1 MIVDAHCHI
10 FPDSFAQRRAELA
23 TQDATFATLFSNPK
37 SRLATTAELL
47 QAMERDG
54 VDQSVVMGMGWTSQD
69 ISSEVNDFLIQ
80 ARQEHPH
87 RLVGF
92 CSVNPTW
99 GSQAAGEIRRC
110 VEAGLLGVGEFH
122 PDTQGFDITSKTQ
135 MKPVM
140 MAAYELGVPV
150 VIHASEP
157 VGHSYAGKGSTTPDK
172 LYRFILNFP
181 ENDII
186 CAHWGGGLP
195 FYGLMPEVN
204 RALQKVYFDTAV
216 SPLLYQKQVFATA
229 ASLVGPE
236 KILLGSD
243 YPLVPHRQLA
253 QELYDSGL
261 EPTAQA
267 AILGE
272 NAVRLLKL
280 LPP

>member
-10 FPDSFAQRRAELA
+10 FPESFSRRRAELA
-23 TQDATFATLFSNPK
+23 TQDATFAALFSNPK
-37 SRLATTAELL
+37 SHLATTSELIRDMD
-47 QAMERDG
+47 QDG
-54 VDQSVVMGMGWTSQD
+54 VDLSVVMGMGWTSQAT
-69 ISSEVNDFLIQ
+69 SREVNDFLIQ
-80 ARQEHPH
+80 ARQEHPN

-92 CSVNPTW
+92 CSVNPAW
-99 GSQAAGEIRRC
+99 GSQAAQEIRRC
-110 VEAGLLGVGEFH
+110 VEAGLGGVGELH
-122 PDTQGFDITSKTQ
+122 ADTQSFDITSKTE

-140 MAAYELGVPV
+140 MAAHELGVPV

-157 VGHSYAGKGSTTPDK
+157 VGHLYAGKGTTTPDK

-204 RALQKVYFDTAV
+204 KALRNVYFDTAV
-216 SPLLYQKQVFATA
+216 SSLLYQKQVFATV

-243 YPLVPHRQLA
+243 YPLVSHRRLA
-253 QELYDSGL
+253 RELEDSGL
-261 EPTAQA
+261 EPKAKK

-280 LPP
+280 

>member
-1 MIVDAHCHI
+1 MDRLAHSMAR
-10 FPDSFAQRRAELA
+10 FNVLTFS
-23 TQDATFATLFSNPK
+23 TGATFAVLFSNPK
-37 SRLATTAELL
+37 SRLATTAELI
-47 QAMERDG
+47 QAMDRDG
-54 VDQSVVMGMGWTSQD
+54 VDLSVVMGMGWTSQD

-80 ARQEHPH
+80 ARQEHLN

-92 CSVNPTW
+92 CSVNPAW
-99 GSQAAGEIRRC
+99 GSQAAREIRRC
-110 VEAGLLGVGEFH
+110 IEAGLRGVGELH
-122 PDTQGFDITSKTQ
+122 PDTQGFDITSKTL

-140 MAAYELGVPV
+140 MAAHELGAPV

-172 LYRFILNFP
+172 LYRFIQNFP

-195 FYGLMPEVN
+195 FYMLMPEVN
-204 RALQKVYFDTAV
+204 KAMRNVYFDTAV

-229 ASLVGPE
+229 ASLAGPE

-243 YPLVPHRQLA
+243 YPLVPHSRLA
-253 QELYDSGL
+253 RELHDSGL
-261 EPTAQA
+261 EPEAKK

-280 LPP
+280 

>member
-10 FPDSFAQRRAELA
+10 FPESFSRRRAELA
-23 TQDATFATLFSNPK
+23 TQDATFAALFSNPK
-37 SRLATTAELL
+37 SILATTVDLI
-47 QAMERDG
+47 QAMDRDG
-54 VDQSVVMGMGWTSQD
+54 VDLSVVMGMGWTSQE
-69 ISSEVNDFLIQ
+69 ISGEVNDFLIQ
-80 ARQEHPH
+80 ARQEHPT
-87 RLVGF
+87 RLAGF
-92 CSVNPTW
+92 CSVNPAW
-99 GSQAAGEIRRC
+99 GDQAAREIRRC
-110 VEAGLLGVGEFH
+110 VEAGMRGVGELH
-122 PDTQGFDITSKTQ
+122 ANTQGFDITSKTE

-140 MAAYELGVPV
+140 RAAYELGVPV

-157 VGHSYAGKGSTTPDK
+157 VGHSYPGKGTTTPDK

-204 RALQKVYFDTAV
+204 KALRNVYFDTAV
-216 SPLLYQKQVFATA
+216 SPLLYQKQVFATI

-243 YPLVPHRQLA
+243 YPLVSHRRLA
-253 QELYDSGL
+253 QELEDSGL
-261 EPTAQA
+261 EPA
-267 AILGE
+267 ARRAISGE

-280 LPP
+280 

>member
-10 FPDSFAQRRAELA
+10 FPESFSQRRTELA
-23 TQDATFATLFSNPK
+23 TQDATFAALFSNPK
-37 SRLATTAELL
+37 SRLATTAELI
-47 QAMERDG
+47 QDMDQDG
-54 VDQSVVMGMGWTSQD
+54 VDVSVVMGMGWTNQD
-69 ISSEVNDFLIQ
+69 ISGEVNDFLIQ
-80 ARQEHPH
+80 ARQQHPN

-92 CSVNPTW
+92 CSVNPAW
-99 GSQAAGEIRRC
+99 GSRAAREIRRC
-110 VEAGLLGVGEFH
+110 VEAGLQGVGELH
-122 PDTQGFDITSKTQ
+122 PDTQGFDITSKTL

-140 MAAYELGVPV
+140 LSTYELGAPV

-195 FYGLMPEVN
+195 FYGLMPEVHK
-204 RALQKVYFDTAV
+204 ALRNVYFDTAV

-229 ASLVGPE
+229 ASLVGPG
-236 KILLGSD
+236 KILLASD
-243 YPLVPHRQLA
+243 YPLVSHRRLA
-253 QELYDSGL
+253 QELHDSGL
-261 EPTAQA
+261 EPEAKA

-280 LPP
+280 

>member
-10 FPDSFAQRRAELA
+10 FPDSFSRRRAELA
-23 TQDATFATLFSNPK
+23 TQDATFAALFSNPK
-37 SRLATTAELL
+37 SRLATTAELI
-47 QAMERDG
+47 QAMDRDG
-54 VDQSVVMGMGWTSQD
+54 VDLSVVMGMGWTSQD
-69 ISSEVNDFLIQ
+69 LSGEVNDFLIQ
-80 ARQEHPH
+80 ARREHPN

-99 GSQAAGEIRRC
+99 GSQAAREIQRC
-110 VEAGLLGVGEFH
+110 VEAGLQGVGELH

-140 MAAYELGVPV
+140 MAAYELGVPLV
-150 VIHASEP
+150 VHASEP

-172 LYRFILNFP
+172 LYKFILNFT

-204 RALQKVYFDTAV
+204 KAFRNVYFDTAV

-243 YPLVPHRQLA
+243 YPLVPHRRLA
-253 QELYDSGL
+253 QELHDSGL
-261 EPTAQA
+261 EAEA
-267 AILGE
+267 KKAILGE
-272 NAVRLLKL
+272 NTVRLLKL
-280 LPP
+280 

>member
-10 FPDSFAQRRAELA
+10 FPESFSRRRAELA
-23 TQDATFATLFSNPK
+23 TQDATFTALFSNPK
-37 SRLATTAELL
+37 SRLATTSELIRDMD
-47 QAMERDG
+47 QDG
-54 VDQSVVMGMGWTSQD
+54 VDLSVVMGMGWASQATSR
-69 ISSEVNDFLIQ
+69 EVNDFLIQ
-80 ARQEHPH
+80 ARQEHPN

-92 CSVNPTW
+92 CSVNPAW
-99 GSQAAGEIRRC
+99 GSQAAREIRRC
-110 VEAGLLGVGEFH
+110 VEAGLRGVGELH
-122 PDTQGFDITSKTQ
+122 AGTQGFDITSKTE

-140 MAAYELGVPV
+140 MAAHELGVPV
-150 VIHASEP
+150 VVHASEP
-157 VGHSYAGKGSTTPDK
+157 VGHSYAGKGTTTPDK

-204 RALQKVYFDTAV
+204 KALRNVYFDTAV
-216 SPLLYQKQVFATA
+216 SPLLYQKQVFATV

-243 YPLVPHRQLA
+243 YPLVSHYRLA
-253 QELYDSGL
+253 QELEDSGL
-261 EPTAQA
+261 EPDAQK

-272 NAVRLLKL
+272 NAARLLKL
-280 LPP
+280 

>member
-10 FPDSFAQRRAELA
+10 FPESFSQRRAELA
-23 TQDATFATLFSNPK
+23 AQDATFAALFSDPK
-37 SRLATTAELL
+37 SRLATTADLI
-47 QAMERDG
+47 QAMDRDG
-54 VDQSVVMGMGWTSQD
+54 VDVSVVMGMGWTGQD
-69 ISSEVNDFLIQ
+69 IFGEENDFLIR

-99 GSQAAGEIRRC
+99 GSRAAGEIRRC
-110 VEAGLLGVGEFH
+110 VEAGLQGVGELH
-122 PDTQGFDITSKTQ
+122 PDTQGFDITSKTE

-157 VGHSYAGKGSTTPDK
+157 VGHSYAGKGNTTPDK

-181 ENDII
+181 ENPII

-204 RALQKVYFDTAV
+204 KALRNVYFDTAAIIIT
-216 SPLLYQKQVFATA
+216 L
-229 ASLVGPE
+229 
-236 KILLGSD
+236 ILLGR
-243 YPLVPHRQLA
+243 L
-253 QELYDSGL
+253 L
-261 EPTAQA
+261 EARAKSRTSA
-267 AILGE
+267 AIKKQLNIIRRNVDAQDLSMVTALREIG
-272 NAVRLLKL
+272 LLL
-280 LPP
+280 

>member
-1 MIVDAHCHI
+1 MPEVNKALRNVYFDTAVS
-10 FPDSFAQRRAELA
+10 PLLYQK
-23 TQDATFATLFSNPK
+23 QVFATAASLVGPEKILLGSDYPLVPHR
-37 SRLATTAELL
+37 RLAQELHDSGL
-47 QAMERDG
+47 EPEAKKAILG
-54 VDQSVVMGMGWTSQD
+54 
-69 ISSEVNDFLIQ
+69 
-80 ARQEHPH
+80 
-87 RLVGF
+87 
-92 CSVNPTW
+92 
-99 GSQAAGEIRRC
+99 QAA
-110 VEAGLLGVGEFH
+110 
-122 PDTQGFDITSKTQ
+122 
-135 MKPVM
+135 
-140 MAAYELGVPV
+140 V
-150 VIHASEP
+150 VVHASEP

-204 RALQKVYFDTAV
+204 KALRNVYFDTAV

-243 YPLVPHRQLA
+243 YPLVPHRRLA
-253 QELYDSGL
+253 QELHDSGL
-261 EPTAQA
+261 EPEAKK

-280 LPP
+280 

>member
-10 FPDSFAQRRAELA
+10 FPESFSQRRAELA
-23 TQDATFATLFSNPK
+23 AQDATFAALFSSSK

-47 QAMERDG
+47 QAMDRDG
-54 VDQSVVMGMGWTSQD
+54 VDVSVVMGMGWTSQG
-69 ISSEVNDFLIQ
+69 IAGEVNDFLIQ
-80 ARQEHPH
+80 VRREHPH

-99 GSQAAGEIRRC
+99 GSQAAWEIRRC
-110 VEAGLLGVGEFH
+110 VEAGLQGVGELH
-122 PDTQGFDITSKTQ
+122 PDTQGFDITSQTQ

-140 MAAYELGVPV
+140 MAAHELGVPV

-157 VGHSYAGKGSTTPDK
+157 VGHSYAGKGSTTPEK

-195 FYGLMPEVN
+195 FYALMPEVN
-204 RALQKVYFDTAV
+204 QALGNVYFDTAV
-216 SPLLYQKQVFATA
+216 SPFLYEKQVFATA

-243 YPLVPHRQLA
+243 YPLVSHCRLA
-253 QELYDSGL
+253 QDLHESGL
-261 EPTAQA
+261 EPQA
-267 AILGE
+267 KKAILGE
-272 NAVRLLKL
+272 NAARLLKL
-280 LPP
+280 

>member
-23 TQDATFATLFSNPK
+23 TLDATFAALFSNPK
-37 SRLATTAELL
+37 SRLATTAELI
-47 QAMERDG
+47 QAMDRDG
-54 VDQSVVMGMGWTSQD
+54 VNLSVVMDLGWTSQ
-69 ISSEVNDFLIQ
+69 IICGEANDFLIQ
-80 ARQEHPH
+80 ARQDHAN

-99 GSQAAGEIRRC
+99 GSQAAREIRRC
-110 VEAGLLGVGEFH
+110 VEAGLHGVGELH
-122 PDTQGFDITSKTQ
+122 ADTQGFDITSKPQ

-140 MAAYELGVPV
+140 MAAYELGAPV
-150 VIHASEP
+150 LIHASEP
-157 VGHSYAGKGSTTPDK
+157 VGHSYAGKGCTTPDK
-172 LYRFILNFP
+172 LYRFIQNFP

-195 FYGLMPEVN
+195 FYELMPEVN
-204 RALQKVYFDTAV
+204 KALRNVYFDTAV
-216 SPLLYQKQVFATA
+216 SPLLYQRQVFATV

-243 YPLVPHRQLA
+243 YPLVSHNRVA
-253 QELYDSGL
+253 RELHDSGL
-261 EPTAQA
+261 EPEAKK
-267 AILGE
+267 AILGG

-280 LPP
+280 

>member
-10 FPDSFAQRRAELA
+10 FPESFSQRRAELA
-23 TQDATFATLFSNPK
+23 AQAATFAALFSDPK
-37 SRLATTAELL
+37 SRLATTADLI
-47 QAMERDG
+47 QAMDRDG
-54 VDQSVVMGMGWTSQD
+54 VDVSVVMGMGWTGQD
-69 ISSEVNDFLIQ
+69 IFGEENDFLIR

-87 RLVGF
+87 GLVGF

-99 GSQAAGEIRRC
+99 GSRAAGEIRRC
-110 VEAGLLGVGEFH
+110 VEAGLQGVGELH
-122 PDTQGFDITSKTQ
+122 PDTQGFDITSKTE

-157 VGHSYAGKGSTTPDK
+157 VGHSYAGKGNTTPDK

-181 ENDII
+181 ENPII

-204 RALQKVYFDTAV
+204 KALRNVYFDTAV
-216 SPLLYQKQVFATA
+216 SPLLYQKQVFAIA

-243 YPLVPHRQLA
+243 YPLVAHRRLA
-253 QELYDSGL
+253 QELHESGL
-261 EPTAQA
+261 EPEAKQ

-272 NAVRLLKL
+272 NAVRLLNL
-280 LPP
+280 